1 MIKSAICAIAR
12 NEEDYLSE
20 WITYHLNLGFEHIF
34 LYDNNDP
41 DNNNILRLYIE
52 QPWRE
57 QVTLVNYR
65 GKTAAQL
72 ESYNECFTTI
82 RKDFDWIAFID
93 VDEFITFGTECPH
106 TNINKYL
113 EEIKDFDVIFI
124 NWMYY
129 GDNEKVHF
137 EKEDVIKRFPLP
149 IPDCEINRHVKSI
162 IKTSA
167 NINFVRNP
175 HCPDGEVLICDDC
188 QKPLPN
194 SEPFKEPSFKR
205 LYIRHYGTKTIEEF
219 IRNKMLRG
227 AADQNSNPY
236 KIDLFYKINRHT
248 KEKRK
253 IEKQFFQIHNQ
264 KNTQPLVSVII
275 PNYNHKKFLN
285 QRINS
290 VLSQTFTDFE
300 LILLDDCSTDNS
312 QELLLSYK
320 NNPHVSH
327 IVINTKNGNSPF
339 LQWEKGIRL
348 AKGKYIWIAESD
360 DSAEP
365 TFLSSTVKQLELN
378 PEARICLTGS
388 YIIDEENNPACNIY
402 GFDQWTE
409 NGETCIF
416 QSNNYLE
423 THMLHT
429 NSIYNASMVLFRKE
443 GCLSNI
449 MTDYRNMHYCG
460 DWLFWIE
467 QIRKGTV
474 IEIHQKL
481 NYFRKHLNNTTSQGT
496 TQGNSFAEMAF
507 IRNLLYRKLVHNK
520 KAILKDKYMFY
531 QAAKHVQASSHRKK
545 ELFKILS
552 REANIT
558 FWHYLM
564 WKVYKTFLKRLP
576 N

>member
-1 MIKSAICAIAR
+1 MIKTAICAIAR

-20 WITYHLNLGFEHIF
+20 WIAYHLNLGFEHIF

-41 DNNNILRLYIE
+41 NNNIRHICME
-52 QPWRE
+52 QPWGR
-57 QVTLVNYR
+57 QVTFVDYR
-65 GKTAAQL
+65 GKTGAQL
-72 ESYNECFTTI
+72 EAYNECFVTI
-82 RKDFDWIAFID
+82 RKYFDWIAFID
-93 VDEFITFGTECPH
+93 VDEFIAFGTECPH

-113 EEIKDFDVIFI
+113 EDIKDFDVI
-124 NWMYY
+124 
-129 GDNEKVHF
+129 KC
-137 EKEDVIKRFPLP
+137 FPLP
-149 IPDCEINRHVKSI
+149 IPDCDVNKHVISI

-175 HCPDGEVLICDDC
+175 HCPDGEVLICNDC

-194 SEPFKEPSFKR
+194 SELFKETSFKR
-205 LYIRHYGTKTIEEF
+205 LYIRHYGT
-219 IRNKMLRG
+219 NK
-227 AADQNSNPY
+227 
-236 KIDLFYKINRHT
+236 HT
-248 KEKRK
+248 EEKRK
-253 IEKQFFQIHNQ
+253 IEKQFFQTHNQ
-264 KNTQPLVSVII
+264 KNIQPLVSVII

-409 NGETCIF
+409 NGEAYIF

-429 NSIYNASMVLFRKE
+429 NSVYNASMVLFRKE

-531 QAAKHVQASSHRKK
+531 QAAKHVQAPTHRKK

-564 WKVYKTFLKRLP
+564 WKVYKTFLKHFP
-576 N
+576 T